1 MGADE
6 VAELR
11 VQLRQELERMDRQ
24 QRARRAA

>member
-11 VQLRQELERMDRQ
+11 ELSRGLDAEVHAFPHRHGRG
-24 QRARRAA
+24 